1 MFFKG
6 PTPGRF
12 RKALVLAMITHAGGL
27 TFEDLSIGDR
37 WQSEPR
43 TIEIRDIEQF
53 AQLTGDHDRLHT
65 DEEFAS
71 QGPFGKPVAH
81 GMLGM
86 SILAGLSST
95 APLVQ
100 TAALIEVR
108 NWSFCKPIFP
118 GDTVRAVTEV
128 VGLKSHGRRHG
139 QVHWYRQL
147 LNQKG
152 EKVQEGTLVTLVMRG
167 KPLSTRPVRTD
178 SAHGD
183 LMTRA
188 ALPPVG
194 PDTPDLAL
202 VDAAPVES
210 ATGVSA
216 TVGSA
221 TGISAKVDL
230 DSVDLADEKSA
241 PGGGS
246 VLESVSIRSE

>member
-1 MFFKG
+1 
-6 PTPGRF
+6 
-12 RKALVLAMITHAGGL
+12 MITHAGGL

-128 VGLKSHGRRHG
+128 VDLKSHGRRHG

-188 ALPPVG
+188 VLAPVG
-194 PDTPDLAL
+194 PASTDLASTDL
-202 VDAAPVES
+202 APVES
-210 ATGVSA
+210 GTVLSGTVLSGTG
-216 TVGSA
+216 
-221 TGISAKVDL
+221 DM
-230 DSVDLADEKSA
+230 DSVALADEKSA

-246 VLESVSIRSE
+246 VLESASIRSE

>member
-1 MFFKG
+1 
-6 PTPGRF
+6 
-12 RKALVLAMITHAGGL
+12 MITHAGGL

-128 VGLKSHGRRHG
+128 VDLKSHGRRHG
-139 QVHWYRQL
+139 QVHWCRQL
-147 LNQKG
+147 LNQNG

-188 ALPPVG
+188 VPAPVG
-194 PDTPDLAL
+194 SASTDSAVVDL
-202 VDAAPVES
+202 APVES
-210 ATGVSA
+210 ASVLSTTALSA
-216 TVGSA
+216 TVDLGSF
-221 TGISAKVDL
+221 G
-230 DSVDLADEKSA
+230 LADEKPA
-241 PGGGS
+241 PCGSS

>member
-1 MFFKG
+1 
-6 PTPGRF
+6 
-12 RKALVLAMITHAGGL
+12 MITHAGGL

-128 VGLKSHGRRHG
+128 VDLKSHGRRHG
-139 QVHWYRQL
+139 QVHWCRQL
-147 LNQKG
+147 LNQNG

-188 ALPPVG
+188 VPAPVG
-194 PDTPDLAL
+194 PASSDSAIVDL
-202 VDAAPVES
+202 APVES
-210 ATGVSA
+210 ATVLSATALSA
-216 TVGSA
+216 TVE
-221 TGISAKVDL
+221 L
-230 DSVDLADEKSA
+230 DSVELADEKSA
-241 PGGGS
+241 PGGSS

>member
-1 MFFKG
+1 
-6 PTPGRF
+6 
-12 RKALVLAMITHAGGL
+12 MITHAGGL

-128 VGLKSHGRRHG
+128 VDLKSHGRRHG
-139 QVHWYRQL
+139 QVHWCRQL
-147 LNQKG
+147 LNQNG

-183 LMTRA
+183 LITRA
-188 ALPPVG
+188 VPAPVG
-194 PDTPDLAL
+194 PASTDSAIVDL
-202 VDAAPVES
+202 APVES
-210 ATGVSA
+210 ATVLSA
-216 TVGSA
+216 TVLSATVLSA
-221 TGISAKVDL
+221 TGEL
-230 DSVDLADEKSA
+230 DTVELADEKSA

>member
-6 PTPGRF
+6 PTQGRF

-65 DEEFAS
+65 DAEFAS

-128 VGLKSHGRRHG
+128 VDLKSHGRRHG

-183 LMTRA
+183 LITRA
-188 ALPPVG
+188 VPAPVG
-194 PDTPDLAL
+194 PASSDSAIVDL
-202 VDAAPVES
+202 APVES
-210 ATGVSA
+210 ATALSA
-216 TVGSA
+216 TVE
-221 TGISAKVDL
+221 L
-230 DSVDLADEKSA
+230 DSVELADAKSA
-241 PGGGS
+241 PGGSS

>member
-1 MFFKG
+1 
-6 PTPGRF
+6 
-12 RKALVLAMITHAGGL
+12 MITHACGL

-128 VGLKSHGRRHG
+128 VDLKSHGRRHG
-139 QVHWYRQL
+139 QVHWCRQL

-188 ALPPVG
+188 VPAPVG
-194 PDTPDLAL
+194 PASTDSAIVDLA
-202 VDAAPVES
+202 PVLSATVLS
-210 ATGVSA
+210 ATGE
-216 TVGSA
+216 
-221 TGISAKVDL
+221 L
-230 DSVDLADEKSA
+230 DSVELADEKSA

>member
-1 MFFKG
+1 
-6 PTPGRF
+6 
-12 RKALVLAMITHAGGL
+12 MITHAGGL

-128 VGLKSHGRRHG
+128 VDLKSHGRRHG

-147 LNQKG
+147 LNQNG

-183 LMTRA
+183 LITRA
-188 ALPPVG
+188 VPAPFG
-194 PDTPDLAL
+194 PASTDSATVDL
-202 VDAAPVES
+202 APVES
-210 ATGVSA
+210 ATVLSTTALSA
-216 TVGSA
+216 TALSTTALSA
-221 TGISAKVDL
+221 TGEL
-230 DSVDLADEKSA
+230 DSVELADEKSA
-241 PGGGS
+241 PGGSS

>member
-128 VGLKSHGRRHG
+128 VDLKSHGRRHG

-183 LMTRA
+183 LITRA
-188 ALPPVG
+188 VPAPVG
-194 PDTPDLAL
+194 PASSDSAIVDL
-202 VDAAPVES
+202 APVES
-210 ATGVSA
+210 ATALSA
-216 TVGSA
+216 TVE
-221 TGISAKVDL
+221 L
-230 DSVDLADEKSA
+230 DSVELADEKSA
-241 PGGGS
+241 PGGSS

>member
-1 MFFKG
+1 
-6 PTPGRF
+6 
-12 RKALVLAMITHAGGL
+12 MITHAGGL

-128 VGLKSHGRRHG
+128 VDLKSHGRRHG

-183 LMTRA
+183 LITRA
-188 ALPPVG
+188 VPAPVG
-194 PDTPDLAL
+194 PASSDSAIVDL
-202 VDAAPVES
+202 APVES
-210 ATGVSA
+210 ATALSA
-216 TVGSA
+216 TVE
-221 TGISAKVDL
+221 L
-230 DSVDLADEKSA
+230 DSVELADEKSA
-241 PGGGS
+241 PGGSS

>member
-128 VGLKSHGRRHG
+128 VDLKSHGRRHG

-188 ALPPVG
+188 VSAPVG
-194 PDTPDLAL
+194 PASTDLASTDL
-202 VDAAPVES
+202 APVES
-210 ATGVSA
+210 GTVLSGTVLSGTG
-216 TVGSA
+216 
-221 TGISAKVDL
+221 DM
-230 DSVDLADEKSA
+230 DSVVLADEKSA

-246 VLESVSIRSE
+246 VLESASIRAE

>member
-1 MFFKG
+1 
-6 PTPGRF
+6 
-12 RKALVLAMITHAGGL
+12 MITHAGGL

-118 GDTVRAVTEV
+118 GDTVRVVTEV
-128 VGLKSHGRRHG
+128 VDLKSHGRRHG

-183 LMTRA
+183 LITRA
-188 ALPPVG
+188 VPAPVG
-194 PDTPDLAL
+194 PASSDLAT
-202 VDAAPVES
+202 VDLAPVES
-210 ATGVSA
+210 ATALSATALSA
-216 TVGSA
+216 TVE
-221 TGISAKVDL
+221 L

>member
-1 MFFKG
+1 
-6 PTPGRF
+6 
-12 RKALVLAMITHAGGL
+12 
-27 TFEDLSIGDR
+27 
-37 WQSEPR
+37 
-43 TIEIRDIEQF
+43 
-53 AQLTGDHDRLHT
+53 
-65 DEEFAS
+65 
-71 QGPFGKPVAH
+71 
-81 GMLGM
+81 MLGM

-128 VGLKSHGRRHG
+128 VDLKSHGRRHG

-147 LNQKG
+147 LNQNG

-183 LMTRA
+183 LITRA
-188 ALPPVG
+188 VPAPVG
-194 PDTPDLAL
+194 PASTDSATADL
-202 VDAAPVES
+202 APVES
-210 ATGVSA
+210 AKVL
-216 TVGSA
+216 
-221 TGISAKVDL
+221 SAKVLSATALSTTVEL
-230 DSVDLADEKSA
+230 DSVELADEKSA

>member
-128 VGLKSHGRRHG
+128 VDLKSHGRRHG

-188 ALPPVG
+188 VLAPVG
-194 PDTPDLAL
+194 PASTDLASTDL
-202 VDAAPVES
+202 APVES
-210 ATGVSA
+210 GTVLSGTG
-216 TVGSA
+216 
-221 TGISAKVDL
+221 DM
-230 DSVDLADEKSA
+230 DSVALADEKSA

-246 VLESVSIRSE
+246 VLESASIRSE

>member
-1 MFFKG
+1 
-6 PTPGRF
+6 
-12 RKALVLAMITHAGGL
+12 MITHAGGL

-128 VGLKSHGRRHG
+128 VDLKSHGRRHG

-147 LNQKG
+147 LNQNG

-183 LMTRA
+183 LITRA
-188 ALPPVG
+188 VPAPVG
-194 PDTPDLAL
+194 PASTDSATVDL
-202 VDAAPVES
+202 APVES
-210 ATGVSA
+210 AKVLSTTVLSA
-216 TVGSA
+216 TALSA
-221 TGISAKVDL
+221 TALSTTVEL
-230 DSVDLADEKSA
+230 DSVELADEKSA

>member
-6 PTPGRF
+6 PNPGRF

-128 VGLKSHGRRHG
+128 VDLKSHGRRHG

-178 SAHGD
+178 SAHED

-188 ALPPVG
+188 ALAPVG
-194 PDTPDLAL
+194 PASTDLASTDL
-202 VDAAPVES
+202 APVES
-210 ATGVSA
+210 GTVLSGTVLSGTG
-216 TVGSA
+216 
-221 TGISAKVDL
+221 DL
-230 DSVDLADEKSA
+230 DSVDVADKKSA

-246 VLESVSIRSE
+246 VLETVSIRSE